1 MDIGS
6 TYIHLTWS
14 HPPDDTH
21 QGVIRLYNIYVEEQ
35 ETDKKSLY
43 TTPANETELFIDSLH
58 PFYVYHIKVAAVTV
72 KEGNA
77 TSVSSRTDEA
87 GTVTIVMI
95 SISHALTRMHL
106 SI

>member
-6 TYIHLTWS
+6 TYIHLTWG

-43 TTPANETELFIDSLH
+43 TTPANETELFIDPLH

-77 TSVSSRTDEA
+77 TSISSRTDEA

-95 SISHALTRMHL
+95 NISYALTRNASL
-106 SI
+106 